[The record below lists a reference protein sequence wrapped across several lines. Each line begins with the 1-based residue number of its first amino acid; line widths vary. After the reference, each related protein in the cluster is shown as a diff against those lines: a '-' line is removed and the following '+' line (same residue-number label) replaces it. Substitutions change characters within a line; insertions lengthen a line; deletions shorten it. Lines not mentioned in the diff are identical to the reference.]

1 MGFVL
6 YNLLFTIFFCA
17 LSCKTVLCGS
27 ILAIVEDTRATLS
40 ANKLYH
46 LSVAVAQQGGNNRS
60 MRDAMRPSEA
70 SHR

>member
-1 MGFVL
+1 M
-6 YNLLFTIFFCA
+6 
-17 LSCKTVLCGS
+17 
-27 ILAIVEDTRATLS
+27 RATLS

-70 SHR
+70 SHG